1 MPTRRGVVFVIYRC
15 QRQSAPHI
23 HTDDCG
29 RHSESP
35 VWIGAGRRRRGSALV
50 PEPAVIA
57 VVAPF
62 RRVEE
67 GAHAVPAR
75 HGALLTAIRQRPP
88 RLVMALTGD
97 DPVVNRSSHRW
108 TAAQAAAQAGRH
120 HALVV
125 RAAAHPRAHGGMR
138 RWGTERSR
146 RDAPRR
152 QRRRSSAVH
161 SSAVQSA
168 VAGST
173 LNLERAR
180 LHRLEKRLEGAL
192 IDPAGTL
199 ATLVPTG
206 VPSLASKLLE
216 HGLQLVRPRGGRSA
230 G

>member
-23 HTDDCG
+23 HTDDCS

-67 GAHAVPAR
+67 GAHPVPAR
-75 HGALLTAIRQRPP
+75 HGALLSAIRQRPP
-88 RLVMALTGD
+88 RLVRVALTGD
-97 DPVVNRSSHRW
+97 PVGYRSPNR
-108 TAAQAAAQAGRH
+108 TAAQAGRH
-120 HALVV
+120 RALVV
-125 RAAAHPRAHGGMR
+125 RAGAHPRAHGCMLR
-138 RWGTERSR
+138 RRGAERS
-146 RDAPRR
+146 RR
-152 QRRRSSAVH
+152 QRRRSSAVQ
-161 SSAVQSA
+161 SSAVQSSA

>member
-23 HTDDCG
+23 HTDDCS

-57 VVAPF
+57 VVTPF

-67 GAHAVPAR
+67 GAHPVPAR
-75 HGALLTAIRQRPP
+75 HGALLSAIRQRPP
-88 RLVMALTGD
+88 RLVRVALTGD
-97 DPVVNRSSHRW
+97 PVGYRSPNR
-108 TAAQAAAQAGRH
+108 TAAQAGRH
-120 HALVV
+120 RALVV

-138 RWGTERSR
+138 RGGAERTR